1 METPIGKVTH
11 FYGKASVAVI
21 SLTAPLRL
29 GDRVKVKDRDREWE
43 QEITSMQVDR
53 QPVNEAAAGSEVAIK
68 VNDKTR
74 EGALLIVE
82 K

>member
-11 FYGKASVAVI
+11 FYGKAGVAVV
-21 SLTAPLRL
+21 SLTAPLKV

-43 QEITSMQVDR
+43 QEVASMQVDR
-53 QPVNEAAAGSEVAIK
+53 QPVNEASAGSEVAIK
-68 VNDKTR
+68 VDDKVH